1 MVWVLDDLGLDSYEL
16 ATYDEVDGLIVL
28 LMVRLARLGV
38 PIVIGLDPLRRLFEG
53 FVSYNLAFVVDLLV

>member
-1 MVWVLDDLGLDSYEL
+1 
-16 ATYDEVDGLIVL
+16 
-28 LMVRLARLGV
+28 MVRLAWLGV